1 MGLIEIKE
9 TFDEELYKDSSAE
22 GASGRDRIIIR
33 TSVIGILANVL
44 LAAFKAV
51 VGLLTHSIAIVLDAV
66 NIRYHHCRY
75 ETCGEAAGQKTP
87 LRIRAD

>member
-51 VGLLTHSIAIVLDAV
+51 VGLLTHSIAIVRGSSRTENTPSDTGGL
-66 NIRYHHCRY
+66 NI
-75 ETCGEAAGQKTP
+75 
-87 LRIRAD
+87 